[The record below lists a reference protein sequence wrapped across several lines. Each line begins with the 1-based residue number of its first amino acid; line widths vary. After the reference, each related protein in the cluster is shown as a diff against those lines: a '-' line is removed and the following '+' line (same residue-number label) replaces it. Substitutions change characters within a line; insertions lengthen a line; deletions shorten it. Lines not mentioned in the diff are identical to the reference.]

1 MSFVVIYVQPQWIII
16 TSVLTNMEM
25 PVLCNIVQEFVQIP
39 DSIQFI
45 LDWNGDL
52 VMFINAFEPDDF
64 RALDDI

>member
-1 MSFVVIYVQPQWIII
+1 
-16 TSVLTNMEM
+16 MEM

>member
-1 MSFVVIYVQPQWIII
+1 MD
-16 TSVLTNMEM
+16 M
-25 PVLCNIVQEFVQIP
+25 PILCNIVQEFVQIP

-45 LDWNGDL
+45 LDWTGDL